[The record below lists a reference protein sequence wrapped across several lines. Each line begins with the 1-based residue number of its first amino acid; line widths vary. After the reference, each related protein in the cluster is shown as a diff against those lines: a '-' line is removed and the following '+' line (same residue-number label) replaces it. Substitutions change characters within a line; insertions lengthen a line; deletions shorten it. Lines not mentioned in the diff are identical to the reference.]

1 MGGFTGTKT
10 YRNLGDHSPTN
21 LGAAVYGVDMLAYTW
36 VYMPSGGIDI
46 LKSDVRT
53 PSKRAIGLVMYDG
66 LTGDDA
72 VLAFGGEITMDT
84 GGLIPGQIYYA
95 NPAAFGEMTVTRPA
109 GEYQIVGIAI
119 TEWRFMIAI
128 QSYFAVS
135 DNLPYFNNDK
145 EAFDAGHLLYKT
157 GIRHESGMYGV
168 IKEVHPDI
176 S

>member
-1 MGGFTGTKT
+1 MGYTGVKT
-10 YRNLGDHSPTN
+10 FRTFGDPSFATLGE
-21 LGAAVYGVDMLAYTW
+21 AVYGQDLTAYTW
-36 VYMPSGGIDI
+36 VYMPSGGINI

-53 PSKRAIGLVMYDG
+53 PVKRTIGLVLYDG
-66 LTGDDA
+66 LTGEDA
-72 VLAFGGEITMDT
+72 TVAFGGEVTIET

-95 NPAAFGEMTVTRPA
+95 DPAVFGGMTVARPP

-119 TEWRFMIAI
+119 TEWRFMISI

-135 DNLPYFNNDK
+135 DNLQYFDK
-145 EAFDAGHLLYKT
+145 DQDAFDAGFLLYKS
-157 GIRHESGMYGV
+157 GKQHESLPYGV

>member
-1 MGGFTGTKT
+1 MGGYTGLKT
-10 YRNLGDHSPTN
+10 YRTLGDHSPTN
-21 LGAAVYGVDMLAYTW
+21 LGEAVYGVDMLAYTW

-46 LKSDVRT
+46 LKSDVRI
-53 PSKRAIGLVMYDG
+53 PSKRAIGMVLYDG

-72 VLAFGGEITMDT
+72 VLAFGGEVTIET

-95 NPAAFGEMTVTRPA
+95 NPAVFGAMTVTRPP
-109 GEYQIVGIAI
+109 GEYQVVGIAI

-135 DNLPYFNNDK
+135 DNLLYFNSDQA
-145 EAFDAGHLLYKT
+145 AFDAGQLLYKT
-157 GIRHESGMYGV
+157 GTRHESMPYGV
-168 IKEVHPDI
+168 TKEVHPDI